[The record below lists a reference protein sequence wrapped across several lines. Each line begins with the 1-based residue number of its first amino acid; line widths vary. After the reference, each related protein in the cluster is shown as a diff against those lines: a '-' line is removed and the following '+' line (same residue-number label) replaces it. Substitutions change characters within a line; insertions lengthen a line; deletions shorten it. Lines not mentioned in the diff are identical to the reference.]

1 MSETLNVELTEQQQE
16 LILKG
21 LRFIHRSVLLDIREP
36 SPEVEEDRRVQLQEI
51 TSLVDQLNGSHPA
64 NATTGV

>member
-21 LRFIHRSVLLDIREP
+21 LRYIRRSVLLDIREP
-36 SPEVEEDRRVQLQEI
+36 SPEVEEDRRIQLQEI

-64 NATTGV
+64 NATAGV

>member
-16 LILKG
+16 LLLKG
-21 LRFIHRSVLLDIREP
+21 LRYIRSSVLLEIREP
-36 SPEVEEDRRVQLQEI
+36 SPEVEEDRRVRLQEI

-64 NATTGV
+64 NATASV